1 MSKRGARRAA
11 QLAALRAL
19 IQENARRALDQ
30 EAYHLEY
37 DALSKR
43 IDAIR
48 ERIGGVDKAILYK
61 KQRHIQTEQI
71 MSSLREGKWIG
82 DFDEGMFGALV
93 DRVTVY
99 TGKLVFR
106 LKDGTERTVTR

>member
-1 MSKRGARRAA
+1 MPSAS
-11 QLAALRAL
+11 
-19 IQENARRALDQ
+19 
-30 EAYHLEY
+30 Y
-37 DALSKR
+37 DALSNQ

-48 ERIGGVDKAILYK
+48 ERIAGVDKAILQK
-61 KQRHIQTEQI
+61 RQRRVQAEQI
-71 MSSLREGKWIG
+71 MNSLRGGEWIG

-106 LKDGTERTVTR
+106 LKDGTERTVMR